1 MVFEFKGKIK
11 NVEIESEMQD
21 SYLSYAMS
29 VIIGRALPDIRDGL
43 KPVHRRILYAMQDM
57 GMRSNTPYKKSAR
70 IVGEVLGKYHPHGDT
85 AVYDAM
91 VRMAQDFSQRYMMV
105 DGHGNFGSVDGDRA
119 AAMRYT
125 EARLAAF
132 AEELLVDIDKDT
144 VDFLDNFDNSLKEP
158 SVLPAKVPNLL
169 VNGSSGIAVG
179 MATNIPPH
187 NLAEIVEG
195 IIYRIDHP
203 DAAIKDLMKK
213 IKGPDFPTGG
223 IIMGLEGIREAYET
237 GRGRLVVRGKVH
249 QEQPRKGKTQVIV
262 SELPYQ
268 VNKARFVEKIADQ
281 VRNKKIE
288 GVSDLRDE
296 SDKSGMRVV
305 IELKRDV
312 IPHVVINS
320 LYKHTQLQD
329 TFGVIMLSLVDGVPK
344 TLNLRDMIDEYV
356 KHRYQVVVRR
366 TKYELRK
373 AEEREHIL
381 AGYLIALDNLDEI
394 IKTIRS
400 SKDAPTA
407 KNKLVKNF
415 DLSPVQAQAILDLRL
430 HRLTGLERDKIKKEH
445 KEILE
450 RIKKLK
456 ELLSSD
462 ILIYTEIKKELREVS
477 KKYGDDRRTD
487 ISADE
492 SDIDI
497 EDLIPEEENVISISH
512 SGYIKRLPVTTY
524 RKQGRGGRGVT
535 GTNLKDEDFVQHL
548 FIASTHHYMM
558 FFSSFGKVYRIKVH
572 QLPTGSRTS
581 KGKAI
586 VNILPFAPKEEVAAI
601 IAVKEYNDRQ
611 YLIMATKKGL
621 VKKTVI
627 TAYDTSRKDGIIA
640 INIREDDELISV
652 EKSNGNDDIVM
663 VSKNGQAIRFS
674 EEDCRP
680 LGRVSQGVKGM
691 KLKSGDEVLSMMVIK
706 EIDGDLFI
714 LTENG
719 YGKRTSLSEY
729 KRQKRGGQGNR
740 TLKITEKKG
749 LAAGAGI
756 LKDEYDVMIISAA
769 GVLIRIPAKSI
780 SRTGRSTQGVKVI
793 NLKDG
798 NKVGSYSIISSE
810 Q

>member
-1 MVFEFKGKIK
+1 MVFELKGKIK

-57 GMRSNTPYKKSAR
+57 GMRSNTPFKKSAR

-91 VRMAQDFSQRYMMV
+91 VRMAQDFSQRYMLV
-105 DGHGNFGSVDGDRA
+105 DGHGNFGSVDGDSA

-125 EARLAAF
+125 EARLAPF
-132 AEELLVDIDKDT
+132 AEELLLDIDKDT
-144 VDFLDNFDNSLKEP
+144 VDFVDNFDNSLKEP
-158 SVLPAKVPNLL
+158 SVLPSKIPNLL

-187 NLAEIVEG
+187 NLAEVADG
-195 IIYRIDHP
+195 VIYRIDHP
-203 DAAIKDLMKK
+203 GCSIKDLMKR

-223 IIMGLEGIREAYET
+223 IIMGLDGIREAYET
-237 GRGRLVVRGKVH
+237 GKGRLVVRGRVH
-249 QEQPRKGKTQVIV
+249 QEQQKKGKIHLIV

-268 VNKARFVEKIADQ
+268 VNKAKFVEKIAEL
-281 VRNKKIE
+281 VRSKKLE
-288 GVSDLRDE
+288 GIGDLRDE

-305 IELKRDV
+305 IELKKDV

-320 LYKHTQLQD
+320 LYKNTQLQD

-344 TLNLRDMIDEYV
+344 TLNLSGVIDEYV

-366 TKYELRK
+366 AKYELKK

-381 AGYLIALDNLDEI
+381 AGYLVALDNLDAV

-407 KNKLVKNF
+407 KNRLVKGF
-415 DLSPVQAQAILDLRL
+415 DLTPIQAQAILDLRL
-430 HRLTGLERDKIKKEH
+430 HRLTGLERDKIKQEH
-445 KEILE
+445 DEILE
-450 RIKKLK
+450 IIKRLK
-456 ELLSSD
+456 ELLGSD
-462 ILIYTEIKKELREVS
+462 ELLYGEIKKELSQIR
-477 KKYGDDRRTD
+477 KKYEDQRRTD

-512 SGYIKRLPVTTY
+512 SGYIKRVPVTTY

-535 GTNLKDEDFVQHL
+535 GTNLKTDDFVEHL

-558 FFSSFGKVYRIKVH
+558 FFSNRGKVYRLKVH

-586 VNILPFAPKEEVAAI
+586 VNLLPFSSGENVAAI
-601 IAVKEYNDRQ
+601 IAVKEYKSTQ

-621 VKKTVI
+621 IKKTPI
-627 TAYDTSRKDGIIA
+627 TDYDTPRKDGIIA
-640 INIREDDELISV
+640 INIRKGDELIDV
-652 EKSNGNDDIVM
+652 ERSNGNDEVIM
-663 VSKNGQAIRFS
+663 VSRNGQAIRFS
-674 EEDCRP
+674 EKDCRP
-680 LGRVSQGVKGM
+680 MGRVSQGVKGM
-691 KLKSGDEVLSMMVIK
+691 KLTGDDEVLSMMVAK
-706 EIDGDLFI
+706 EIDGDLFV

-719 YGKRTSLSEY
+719 YGKRTPLSQY
-729 KRQKRGGQGNR
+729 TRQKRGGQGVK
-740 TLKITEKKG
+740 TLKVTEKKG
-749 LAAGAGI
+749 KATGAGI
-756 LKDEYDVMIISAA
+756 LKDGYDIMVISAS

-780 SRTGRSTQGVKVI
+780 SKTGRSTQGVKVI
-793 NLKDG
+793 NLGEG
-798 NKVGSYSIISSE
+798 NKVGSYSIIAS